1 MAAIATEDRVILV
14 TGGTGQ
20 QGGAVARNLLE
31 RGFRVRALTRNAGS
45 PNARKLAELG
55 AEVVTGDLEDG
66 ASLEHALEGAHGAFS
81 VQNFYE
87 AGAEGEVRQGCLLA
101 DSAARVGTR
110 HLVYS
115 SVASAQ
121 RSTGIPHFETKWRI
135 EEHIRKLG
143 LPYTILRPV
152 FFMENW
158 FTHTGDAIKRG
169 ILPQPLSPDTSLQQI
184 ALDDIGHFAATAF
197 QDPSTWTGREIDIA
211 GDELTLTRTAQALSR
226 ALGHEVTYQQVPWER
241 FRQNAG
247 EELTIMY
254 QWFEKVGYEADIG
267 ALRKLHPQLKTFEQF
282 LREARTRV

>member
-1 MAAIATEDRVILV
+1 MSSIEKKDRVILV

-20 QGGAVARNLLE
+20 QGGAVARKLLE
-31 RGFRVRALTRNAGS
+31 RGFRVRAFTRNAGS
-45 PNARKLAELG
+45 PKARELAELG

-66 ASLEHALEGAHGAFS
+66 ASIEHALAGAHGAFS

-101 DSAARVGTR
+101 DIAAKTGIR

-121 RSTGIPHFETKWRI
+121 RNTGIPHFETKWQI
-135 EEHIRKLG
+135 EGHIRKLA

-158 FTHTGDAIKRG
+158 FTYTGEAVKSG
-169 ILPQPLSPDTSLQQI
+169 VLPQPLSPGTRLQQI

-197 QDPSTWTGREIDIA
+197 EDPPTWTGREIEIA
-211 GDELTLTRTAQALSR
+211 GDELTMTETAAALAR
-226 ALGHEVTYQQVPWER
+226 ALGRSVKYQQLPWEE
-241 FRQNAG
+241 FRRNAG
-247 EELTIMY
+247 EELAIMY
-254 QWFEKVGYEADIG
+254 RWFENVGYDADIG
-267 ALRKLHPQLKTFEQF
+267 ALRKLHPQLKTLEQF
-282 LREARTRV
+282 LREARLA